1 MKHVSTHRLERLEIR
16 QRECLCLY
24 VFAYMCCVWV
34 NTKLPEN
41 SELFSDRFL
50 ILIVVP
56 YFLFCIILIKG
67 LFHAG

>member
-41 SELFSDRFL
+41 SEFSDRFL